1 MIFRFGLIVFALFV
15 AGLSCAY
22 LYSQSVL
29 SDIEQRYPASGRFV
43 NISGTQIHYTDNAA
57 MIGGQ
62 GVPIV
67 LLHGASTSLMD
78 YEASIAPPLRR
89 TNRVVALDRPGYGY
103 SERPSG
109 PWVDPRQQ
117 ADLVVGLLDN
127 LGIQRAVVVGH
138 SLGGAVTM
146 ALAVHHPER
155 LAGLVLLGGVSHPWK
170 SGVAWTNHLAG
181 IPLLGTLFGH
191 TLLVPSAVV
200 VMPEAIEEVFA
211 PNSVPERYIE
221 RTHLELSISPK
232 AWQSSA
238 QDLRLLSPY
247 LEVQKERYG
256 ELKMPILLITGADDT
271 VVPAWNHSERL
282 ERLLSQVRLVSL
294 AETGHA
300 PHHVRTDQVVAL
312 IKDFVDERAL
322 RTPEVQIPKVE

>member
-1 MIFRFGLIVFALFV
+1 MLFRFGLIVLIFV
-15 AGLSCAY
+15 IAGMSYAY
-22 LYSQSVL
+22 LYSRSAL
-29 SDIEQRYPASGRFV
+29 SDIEQRYPATGRFAD
-43 NISGTQIHYTDNAA
+43 ITGTRIHYTDNGAVT
-57 MIGGQ
+57 GGT

-67 LLHGASTSLMD
+67 LLHGASTSLVD
-78 YEASIAPPLRR
+78 YEASIAPALRQA
-89 TNRVVALDRPGYGY
+89 NRVIALDRPGYGY

-146 ALAVHHPER
+146 ALAVHYPER
-155 LAGLVLLGGVSHPWK
+155 LEGIVLLAGVSHPWK

-191 TLLVPSAVV
+191 TLLVPSAGV

-221 RTHLELSISPK
+221 RTHLELSIRPK

-282 ERLLSQVRLVSL
+282 ERLLRQVQLVSL
-294 AETGHA
+294 PETGHA
-300 PHHVRTDQVVAL
+300 PHHVRTEQVVAL
-312 IKDFVDERAL
+312 IKDFVDKGAL
-322 RTPEVQIPKVE
+322 PISESLTPKVE